1 MKASMP
7 PTALES
13 ETGLSACCFY
23 LTFWYA
29 PSSSTLCLSFVNFF
43 GILESRIHAIWAKMG
58 ALDLGFAII

>member
-13 ETGLSACCFY
+13 EMGLSACCFY

-29 PSSSTLCLSFVNFF
+29 PSSSTLCLSFVKN
-43 GILESRIHAIWAKMG
+43 LAY
-58 ALDLGFAII
+58 LNLGFMPFGEKNKWEH